1 MINLMPLLDKYWK
14 TFVEGNDQKRI
25 DSQTPPED
33 VEVVSDLQYID
44 DGKWQHQLD
53 VYYPKNADK
62 PLPVIIDIHGGGWMY
77 GTKKINK
84 YYNMVLA
91 SKGYTVFSINY
102 HLVPEKDVGAQLQDC
117 MYAFEWIKQNAGEYY
132 ADLGELYVTGDSAGG
147 FLAAFSTMLNNSEQL
162 REIFSTVSP
171 ELKIRGL
178 ALTCPVCYMD
188 MGKFVGLYTK
198 QILGKDYKNKK
209 YKGYVNLDRAL
220 KLSSLPP
227 TYLITCGG
235 DMPAKNAT
243 FKAYEDLQDAGVKC
257 KLKYLPDKKLM
268 HVFCI
273 TDPFSA
279 VSEDVNCDMLKYLK
293 ENKI

>member
-1 MINLMPLLDKYWK
+1 MINLMPVLNMFWK
-14 TFVEGNDQKRI
+14 TFVEGNDEKRI
-25 DSQTPPED
+25 NSQTPPD
-33 VEVVSDLQYID
+33 SVEVVSDLQYID

-77 GTKKINK
+77 GTKRINK

-102 HLVPEKDVGAQLQDC
+102 HLVPDKDVGTQLQDC
-117 MYAFEWIKQNAGEYY
+117 MFAFEWIKHHAKEYHG
-132 ADLGELYVTGDSAGG
+132 DLDELFVTGDSAGG
-147 FLAAFSTMLNNSEQL
+147 FLAAFSTMLNNSEKL
-162 REIFSTVSP
+162 REVYSAVSP
-171 ELKIRGL
+171 ELNIRGV

-188 MGKFVGLYTK
+188 TNDVVGLYTK

-209 YKGYVNLDRAL
+209 YKGFVNLDEAL
-220 KLSSLPP
+220 KYSSLPP
-227 TYLITCGG
+227 VYLITCGG
-235 DMPAKNAT
+235 DMPARKVT
-243 FKAYEDLQDAGVKC
+243 FKAYEALEDAGVKC
-257 KLKYLPDKKLM
+257 KLKYLPDKKLA

-279 VSEDVNCDMLKYLK
+279 VSQEVNNDMLKYWQ
-293 ENKI
+293 ENK